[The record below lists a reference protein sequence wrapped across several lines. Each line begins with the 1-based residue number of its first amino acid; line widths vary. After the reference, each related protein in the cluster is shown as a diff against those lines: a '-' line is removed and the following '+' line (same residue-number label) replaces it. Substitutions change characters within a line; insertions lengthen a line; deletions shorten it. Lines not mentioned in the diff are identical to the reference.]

1 MRRELLALVA
11 AFAAGCA
18 TVTEPVIAPD
28 WKIADVPKP
37 LTHADCVRLA
47 TQSAPTAA
55 AWRARL
61 LAAQA
66 ALRQAGKLP
75 NPTFSAGWEDIG
87 LTGTNVQQT
96 FSIATELQA
105 ILSRPRL
112 EAAAQHDLDAT
123 RDDLLAE
130 RRKLAADVCR
140 AYDDL
145 VAARARVTLAPESI
159 AVAERVRAAAER
171 FVAAGEKSRYE
182 LDRADAEIAQARA
195 DQARAQADAR
205 ADELALAFAIG
216 FTRPVPLLLAE
227 GLTPAAEPQVMDMLL
242 VDAASRRPEI
252 AAAAAR
258 YRAQLE
264 RAHLTAE
271 RLQFLPA
278 PSGGIRKTGSDTS
291 YVASLDVQL
300 PIFDSGAAADDAASA
315 DLLAAAAELRRVT
328 RDVGDDVIAA
338 FERADAADTYVSVHA
353 RPIAERRHAL
363 REEAERLFAAGEI
376 EHADVIQT
384 TRDEIDARG
393 ALLDAELAAALAHV
407 DLAAATGQID
417 AADAQ
422 SGLTK

>member
-1 MRRELLALVA
+1 MRRELLVIAALVA
-11 AFAAGCA
+11 AGCG
-18 TVTEPVIAPD
+18 TVTEPVIEPD
-28 WKIADVPKP
+28 WRLPDIPKP

-47 TQSAPTAA
+47 THSAPTAA

-61 LAAQA
+61 FAAQA

-87 LTGTNVQQT
+87 IGGSPVQQT
-96 FSIATELQA
+96 FSLATELSA
-105 ILSRPRL
+105 IFSKPRL

-130 RRKLAADVCR
+130 RRKLAADVWR

-145 VAARARVTLAPESI
+145 VAARARAALAKESV
-159 AVAERVRAAAER
+159 AVAERVRAATER
-171 FVAAGEKSRYE
+171 FVAAGDKSRFE
-182 LDRADAEIAQARA
+182 LDRADAEVAQARA
-195 DQARAQADAR
+195 DEAKSQADAR

-216 FTRPVPLLLAE
+216 FARPVPLFLAE
-227 GLTPAAEPQVMDMLL
+227 GLTPSADPTL
-242 VDAASRRPEI
+242 VEVFLSDAATQRPEI
-252 AAAAAR
+252 AAAAER

-278 PSGGIRKTGSDTS
+278 PSGGYRKTGSDTS

-315 DLLAAAAELRRVT
+315 ELLAAAANLRRVT
-328 RDVGDDVIAA
+328 RDVGDDVFAA
-338 FERADAADTYVSVHA
+338 HERADAADSFFADHA
-353 RPIAERRHAL
+353 RPMAERRRAL

-376 EHADVIQT
+376 EHSDLVQSL
-384 TRDEIDARG
+384 RDEIDAHG
-393 ALLDAELAAALAHV
+393 ALLDAELAAAKAHV
-407 DLAAATGQID
+407 DLAAATGRID
-417 AADAQ
+417 AADD
-422 SGLTK
+422 KR